1 MDTALTDDQRQF
13 LLSFKARHPQWN
25 LLGIEG
31 ADKLPAVRWK
41 LHNLERMPEERH
53 RRVYENLERVLADGP
68 ASKNNMD
75 A

>member
-1 MDTALTDDQRQF
+1 MTDDQRQF